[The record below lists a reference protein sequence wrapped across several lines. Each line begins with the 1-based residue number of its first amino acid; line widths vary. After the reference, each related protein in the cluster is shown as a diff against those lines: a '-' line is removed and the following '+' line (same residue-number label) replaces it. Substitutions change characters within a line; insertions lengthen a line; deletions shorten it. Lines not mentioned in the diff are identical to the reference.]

1 LAHGVHIW
9 GHESLKRRKEG
20 IMTRKEWD
28 ALNNEGKKA
37 DLLKGCGDGYGQGHH
52 EYAEKTCP
60 KCGAVFCWNCCASTN
75 VHQGGKHEPDYMLC
89 PVCGHDY
96 LGGVKQ

>member
-1 LAHGVHIW
+1 
-9 GHESLKRRKEG
+9 
-20 IMTRKEWD
+20 MTRKEWD
-28 ALNNEGKKA
+28 ALSNKEKRD
-37 DLLKGCGDGYGQGHH
+37 DLLKGCGDGYGQGRH

-60 KCGAVFCWNCCASTN
+60 KCGAVYCWHCCASTN

-96 LGGVKQ
+96 YMES

>member
-1 LAHGVHIW
+1 MQ

-37 DLLKGCGDGYGQGHH
+37 DLLKGCGDGYGG
-52 EYAEKTCP
+52 P
-60 KCGAVFCWNCCASTN
+60 
-75 VHQGGKHEPDYMLC
+75 P
-89 PVCGHDY
+89 
-96 LGGVKQ
+96 